1 LPSAP
6 GIGGRMSDKRRNAH
20 GTTET
25 PATLEEIAVLPVHGG
40 MLHTAEQQ
48 AVAVEATVLRVVL
61 EQTLSDFLVVRVVAE
76 AASGQRKL
84 LHQGLAITAAGEIRL
99 APSDGLPPVERDNRR
114 HDPLQQLR
122 HTHAVGAGGR
132 LGQIGT
138 PLGDIFLIPCAAV
151 EE

>member
-1 LPSAP
+1 
-6 GIGGRMSDKRRNAH
+6 MSDKRRNAH

-40 MLHTAEQQ
+40 MLHTGEQQ

-84 LHQGLAITAAGEIRL
+84 LHQSFAVAAAREIRL
-99 APSDGLPPVERDNRR
+99 GPGDGLPPVERDNSR
-114 HDPLQQLR
+114 HDPLQQLGP
-122 HTHAVGAGGR
+122 AQALGAGRG
-132 LGQIGT
+132 LGQIGI
-138 PLGDIFLIPCAAV
+138 PFADIFLMPGAAV